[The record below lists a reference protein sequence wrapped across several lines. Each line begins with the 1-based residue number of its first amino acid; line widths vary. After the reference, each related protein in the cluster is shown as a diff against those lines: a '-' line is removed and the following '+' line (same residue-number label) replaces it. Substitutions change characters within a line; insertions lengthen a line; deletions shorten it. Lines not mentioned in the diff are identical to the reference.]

1 MTSFIKPRISKIAQQ
16 VKELYP
22 GNLVKTVRDEYILI
36 VCGTGVRGMA
46 LAFNLVGESTLDEF
60 APIKTPL
67 LLYRPQVKDLD
78 MNMDFYCDIRY
89 GIIPI
94 DLDNVKEVL
103 INDRT
108 SEDMLRLQT
117 YIECF
122 TCLIKGEFGTNDKG
136 QFEFYPNVFHRGIAN
151 ILNAYNPNAKPNW
164 YAIEFIQ
171 EPKEEIQASEEN
183 KNDTNEPETPEDPEE
198 GEVEE
203 TEKEETVDWDGLD
216 LPDGECKDAGEVN
229 TKEER
234 TPVENT
240 EVRDPKEYLEEHDFY
255 SKSTNEKVDLL
266 FEAFEPYLENGKLPI
281 TSAYKYMKFGSL
293 GWLTKKIN
301 TTRKIILASKEEFK
315 FILNSSSNAIYK
327 RFDCSL
333 GTANH
338 IRRRVAEMVNEKL
351 TSRTNIHRNEY
362 FTEANKLYESGITTS
377 TRIRQILEERY
388 PDADIDLDYIAR
400 AVLSNIAK
408 RKRGLHTPKTTMSVD
423 EFIVNYS
430 TSVAISRYRY
440 KEQVISQLTYMKN
453 RFPNII
459 DEAESFT
466 TNNPITD
473 MLILYGIYRF
483 TNKLSPMSMIDN
495 PNFAHVFE
503 QIASMSFSEFYKDF
517 IIRDKYDEHKL
528 SVTALPIV
536 KMLCYYKFMDS
547 KKKRALAAKIS
558 NKDKTPEEI
567 YRSLDRIDKDFFI
580 AIIGKPLSP
589 AQLNV
594 FCNNIGVT
602 AEDVLRIKK
611 VTSDTRNKFDHLKD
625 LMTLI

>member
-1 MTSFIKPRISKIAQQ
+1 MTSFIKPRISKLTQY

-22 GNLVKTVRDEYILI
+22 GNLVKTVRDEYMLI
-36 VCGTGVRGMA
+36 VCGTGVRDMA
-46 LAFNLVGESTLDEF
+46 LAFNVVGECTLGEY

-67 LLYRPQVKDLD
+67 LLYRPQTKGLE
-78 MNMDFYCDIRY
+78 MNMNFYCDIRY

-94 DLDNVKEVL
+94 DLDTVAEVL
-103 INDRT
+103 TNDRT
-108 SEDMLRLQT
+108 SEDMYMLHT

-136 QFEFYPNVFHRGIAN
+136 QFEFYPNVLHRGVAN
-151 ILNAYNPNAKPNW
+151 ILSAYNPNAKPNW

-171 EPKEEIQASEEN
+171 KPKEEEETPVPEEN
-183 KNDTNEPETPEDPEE
+183 KNDAKEPETPEDPEE
-198 GEVEE
+198 DETGENNGA
-203 TEKEETVDWDGLD
+203 TNWDGLD
-216 LPDGECKDAGEVN
+216 LPDKECKPVE
-229 TKEER
+229 KEEEA
-234 TPVENT
+234 PIENT
-240 EVRDPKEYLEEHDFY
+240 EVRDPREYLEEHDFY

-293 GWLTKKIN
+293 GWLTKKVN

-327 RFDCSL
+327 RFDCCL

-338 IRRRVAEMVNEKL
+338 IRRKVVEMVNEKL

-362 FTEANKLYESGITTS
+362 FAEANKLYESGITTS

-388 PDADIDLDYIAR
+388 PDADMDLDYIAR

-430 TSVAISRYRY
+430 TSVAISKYRY

-611 VTSDTRNKFDHLKD
+611 VTSNTRNKFDHLKD

>member
-1 MTSFIKPRISKIAQQ
+1 MTSFIKPRISKLTQQ

-22 GNLVKTVRDEYILI
+22 GNLVKTVRDEYMLI

-46 LAFNLVGESTLDEF
+46 LAFNVVGECTLDDY
-60 APIKTPL
+60 APIKTPV
-67 LLYRPQVKDLD
+67 LLYRPQTKGLE

-94 DLDNVKEVL
+94 DLDTVAEVL
-103 INDRT
+103 TNDRT
-108 SEDMLRLQT
+108 SEDMYMLHT

-122 TCLIKGEFGTNDKG
+122 TCLIKGEFGANDKG
-136 QFEFYPNVFHRGIAN
+136 QFEFYPNVLHRGVAN
-151 ILNAYNPNAKPNW
+151 ILSAYNPNARPNW

-171 EPKEEIQASEEN
+171 KPKEEEETPASEEN
-183 KNDTNEPETPEDPEE
+183 KNDAKEPETLEDPEE
-198 GEVEE
+198 DETGENNGA
-203 TEKEETVDWDGLD
+203 TNWDGLD
-216 LPDGECKDAGEVN
+216 LPDEECKPIE
-229 TKEER
+229 KEEE
-234 TPVENT
+234 TSVENT
-240 EVRDPKEYLEEHDFY
+240 EVRDPREYLEAHDFY

-281 TSAYKYMKFGSL
+281 TSAYKYMKSGSL
-293 GWLTKKIN
+293 GWLNKKVN

-327 RFDCSL
+327 RFDCCL

-338 IRRRVAEMVNEKL
+338 IRRKVAEMVNEKL

-362 FTEANKLYESGITTS
+362 FAEANKLYESGITTS

-388 PDADIDLDYIAR
+388 PDADMDLDYIAR

-536 KMLCYYKFMDS
+536 KMLCYYKFMDN

-625 LMTLI
+625 LMTLM

>member
-1 MTSFIKPRISKIAQQ
+1 MTSFIKPRISKLTQY

-22 GNLVKTVRDEYILI
+22 GNLVKTVRDEYMLI
-36 VCGTGVRGMA
+36 VCGTGVRDMA
-46 LAFNLVGESTLDEF
+46 LAFNVVGECTLGEY

-67 LLYRPQVKDLD
+67 LLYRPQTKGLE
-78 MNMDFYCDIRY
+78 MNMNFYCDIRY

-94 DLDNVKEVL
+94 DLDTVAEVL
-103 INDRT
+103 TNDRT
-108 SEDMLRLQT
+108 SEDMYMLHT

-136 QFEFYPNVFHRGIAN
+136 QFEFYPNVLHRGVAN
-151 ILNAYNPNAKPNW
+151 ILSAYNPNAKPNW

-171 EPKEEIQASEEN
+171 KPKEEEETPVPEEN
-183 KNDTNEPETPEDPEE
+183 KNDAKEPETPEDPEE
-198 GEVEE
+198 DETGENNGA
-203 TEKEETVDWDGLD
+203 TNWDGLD
-216 LPDGECKDAGEVN
+216 LPDKECKPVE
-229 TKEER
+229 KEEEA
-234 TPVENT
+234 PIENT
-240 EVRDPKEYLEEHDFY
+240 EVRDPREYLEEHDFY

-293 GWLTKKIN
+293 GWLTKKVN

-327 RFDCSL
+327 RFDCCL

-338 IRRRVAEMVNEKL
+338 IRRKVAEMVNEKL

-362 FTEANKLYESGITTS
+362 FAEANKLYESGITTS

-408 RKRGLHTPKTTMSVD
+408 RKKGLHTPKTTMSVD

-528 SVTALPIV
+528 SVTALPII